1 MHFFKNKEKKRNHSS
16 CLNIKSPVPSS
27 FLALR
32 YNCIL
37 HYSKKQPEP
46 KLKFKRKNRFCNSS
60 KSFPKATRKDTTL
73 LTGHEDK
80 LRKAPPTPPPQS
92 FPIHGIDFRPR
103 WWHKSCTELS
113 SSSAR
118 VQLIGTFA
126 LAYGGNLL
134 RKVTLGK
141 LCHATGRHRSIPHCH
156 LDPVKHIHFPTV
168 SSTLV
173 NSKSN
178 CQCFLNYYS
187 YLSLT
192 K

>member
-16 CLNIKSPVPSS
+16 CLNIKFPIPS

-32 YNCIL
+32 YNFIL

-46 KLKFKRKNRFCNSS
+46 KLKFKRKYRFCNSS

-80 LRKAPPTPPPQS
+80 LRKAPPNPPHPHPNH
-92 FPIHGIDFRPR
+92 FPSMAFTLGPGDGT
-103 WWHKSCTELS
+103 KAVQLS

-141 LCHATGRHRSIPHCH
+141 LCHATGHHRSILHCH
-156 LDPVKHIHFPTV
+156 LDPVKRIHFPTV
-168 SSTLV
+168 SSILV

-187 YLSLT
+187 YLLD
-192 K
+192 